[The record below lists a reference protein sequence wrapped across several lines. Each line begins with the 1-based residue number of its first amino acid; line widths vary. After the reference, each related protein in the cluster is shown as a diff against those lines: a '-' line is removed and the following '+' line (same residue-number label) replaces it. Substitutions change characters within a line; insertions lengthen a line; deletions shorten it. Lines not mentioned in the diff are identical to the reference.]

1 MRLSRG
7 AMRLSDLIQWYA
19 RKFPSVFVS
28 VAKMA
33 EHLSVCTRTVKRW
46 LAELRQSGKVAV
58 EYHGPRGAVY
68 CYKNVP
74 DCTDCTDVPVPVPV
88 PVPDCVPDLRFY
100 PYMSSGESSKKRGA
114 QSATEPGPEQR
125 WGGQPQTYFGA
136 RRAHNEPSAVSR
148 PQLSIEEREALRDAR
163 KLYPMASYDNLMECV
178 RETLAAGM
186 RKPPASEQGQN
197 VFATAEVPR

>member
-7 AMRLSDLIQWYA
+7 ARKCLELMK
-19 RKFPSVFVS
+19 RKFFKGKMECWPRRATIAREMDGISVRQ
-28 VAKMA
+28 VA
-33 EHLSVCTRTVKRW
+33 RY
-46 LAELRQSGKVAV
+46 LAELKD
-58 EYHGPRGAVY
+58 
-68 CYKNVP
+68 KNVLSVNRRP
-74 DCTDCTDVPVPVPV
+74 NTSAIYI
-88 PVPDCVPDLRFY
+88 LRVV
-100 PYMSSGESSKKRGA
+100 MSSPMSSPNVLPILTEKSFEVLNPPTPQA
-114 QSATEPGPEQR
+114 QSATEPGPEQK